1 MAQHDD
7 RIETGEHRGI
17 ISRMVSALRRRDP
30 EAGREAGPSVEAAP
44 VPASAAPSAERPGA
58 SAAADA
64 PFVSVE
70 QVLMGVELA
79 DRDEALAFISARA
92 VGLGLADDAAELDAA
107 FHRREAEGTT
117 GMMDGFAIPHAK
129 SRAIRRASVLV
140 VRADAGIAGWDTM
153 DELPVTVAIA
163 LLIPDSEDGA
173 AHLRLLSRVAE
184 SLMDDSFRAAVM
196 SAASPE
202 DIARILNDRLR

>member
-7 RIETGEHRGI
+7 RFETGEHRGI

-30 EAGREAGPSVEAAP
+30 EADREAGPSAEAAP
-44 VPASAAPSAERPGA
+44 VPASAAPSAGSPGA

-64 PFVSVE
+64 PFVPVE

-107 FHRREAEGTT
+107 FHRREAE
-117 GMMDGFAIPHAK
+117 AIPHAK

-140 VRADAGIAGWDTM
+140 VRADAGIADWDTM

-184 SLMDDSFRAAVM
+184 SLMDDSFRAAVT

>member
-1 MAQHDD
+1 
-7 RIETGEHRGI
+7 
-17 ISRMVSALRRRDP
+17 
-30 EAGREAGPSVEAAP
+30 
-44 VPASAAPSAERPGA
+44 
-58 SAAADA
+58 
-64 PFVSVE
+64 
-70 QVLMGVELA
+70 MGVELA

-92 VGLGLADDAAELDAA
+92 VGLSLADDAAELDAA

-184 SLMDDSFRAAVM
+184 SLMDDSFRAAVK
-196 SAASPE
+196 SAAAPE